1 MQTTICHWKFR
12 MREVPP
18 TLSYRAPIPLADHV
32 MQNALLEWWVMEA
45 VSITYS
51 LLAKFSVFVFSQDKN
66 LNRIWSSNIW
76 WLSVQYPPA
85 DARDASSTPG
95 QARSPGEGNSTGK
108 SHGRRSSA
116 GYIPWGCQRVRHNLA
131 TKQQQQ
137 NIFFRHL
144 KGQSCTSLECTH
156 HNSEV
161 TARSWLMSTVPL
173 HGHQRVA
180 WVLFLPQTSILPIK
194 GTQALTAFLF
204 LFFTILIIKLKYI
217 NTQAHF

>member
-1 MQTTICHWKFR
+1 MLYLFSLSHLLHSVWQTLDST
-12 MREVPP
+12 
-18 TLSYRAPIPLADHV
+18 T
-32 MQNALLEWWVMEA
+32 
-45 VSITYS
+45 S
-51 LLAKFSVFVFSQDKN
+51 LQMVQFHSFL
-66 LNRIWSSNIW
+66 
-76 WLSVQYPPA
+76 WLSN
-85 DARDASSTPG
+85 TPVFL
-95 QARSPGEGNSTGK
+95 PGK
-108 SHGRRSSA
+108 SRGQRSLA
-116 GYIPWGCQRVRHNLA
+116 GYSPWDCKRVRHNLA

>member
-1 MQTTICHWKFR
+1 MGFSKQEYWSG
-12 MREVPP
+12 VPLP
-18 TLSYRAPIPLADHV
+18 EP
-32 MQNALLEWWVMEA
+32 
-45 VSITYS
+45 VSIIYS

-85 DARDASSTPG
+85 DGGNASSTPG

-108 SHGRRSSA
+108 FHGQRSLA
-116 GYIPWGCQRVRHNLA
+116 GYTPWGCQRVRHDLA

-137 NIFFRHL
+137 NVFFRHL

-156 HNSEV
+156 HNLEV
-161 TARSWLMSTVPL
+161 TAGSCLLSTVPL
-173 HGHQRVA
+173 HGHERVT
-180 WVLFLPQTSILPIK
+180 WCLCFPQTSILPIK
-194 GTQALTAFLF
+194 GTQALAAFLF